1 MTVAVAEEAVGS
13 AWTSRYLALLGV
25 DHSAPSVEGLGRL
38 LRAHFATVTFENVT
52 SILRRH
58 AHPGRPVPPLDHAA
72 VLADWELGR
81 AGGVCFEIGEMF
93 GRLLQTLGYRARPVM
108 AYISFPGSHQAVL
121 VELDGRRYLADAGT
135 GSPFFEPIPLDEPTE
150 IRRAGLAYRFRA
162 DATPESW
169 VQERLIDGAWTPFTT
184 YDLRPSDPG
193 DRATAYQRH
202 HTPGQS
208 WVVASPRL
216 VRCEDD
222 EVYQLRD
229 GHLTHFTPQGKRV
242 EQIAGQDEYARVVAE
257 TFRVPALP
265 IARALE
271 ALAERDRLSPA

>member
-1 MTVAVAEEAVGS
+1 MTVSVAAEAVGS
-13 AWTSRYLALLGV
+13 VVWADRYLALLGIEREV
-25 DHSAPSVEGLGRL
+25 PSVDALGRL

-58 AHPGRPVPPLDHAA
+58 AHPGQPVPPLDHAS
-72 VLADWELGR
+72 VLTDWELGR

-93 GRLLQTLGYRARPVM
+93 GRLLVTLGYRARPVM

-135 GSPFFEPIPLDEPTE
+135 GAPFFEPIPLDEPVE
-150 IRRAGLAYRFRA
+150 VRRAGLAYRFRA

-169 VQERLIDGAWTPFTT
+169 VQERWIDGAWAPFTT
-184 YDLRPSDPG
+184 YDLRPSNPR
-193 DRATAYQRH
+193 DRAAAYQRH

-216 VRCEDD
+216 VRCGDD

-229 GHLTHFTPQGKRV
+229 GQLAHFTPDGKRT
-242 EQIAGQDEYARVVAE
+242 EQITGPDDYRRVVAE
-257 TFRVPALP
+257 LFRVPALP
-265 IARALE
+265 IERAL
-271 ALAERDRLSPA
+271 AAQADLA